1 MARRRGRR
9 LLDQLGVDVGL
20 GDRDT
25 LLRRE
30 VRLDAVVDDSLERQ
44 PLDLLGLAGE
54 DLPSLLR
61 LGVRDPAA
69 GHLVGDAPLLL
80 LQPPG
85 LDLQAIAELILGD
98 RLAGDA
104 ADRREVRVVP
114 GVADRDDE
122 DEQRGD
128 DDQRKADAGEE
139 GAPVL
144 RVPRVAGALDDR
156 FGSKGHGWTL
166 IPVGMVR
173 PAPEV
178 DGADIV
184 PQSRSGPGVRAGS
197 GVTLRPD
204 VRNQ

>member
-1 MARRRGRR
+1 MRSRACFTKSISSPRTRASSV
-9 LLDQLGVDVGL
+9 LDQLGVDVGL

-44 PLDLLGLAGE
+44 TLDLLGLAGE

-61 LGVRDPAA
+61 LGVREPAA
-69 GHLVGDAPLLL
+69 GHLVGDAALLF

-144 RVPRVAGALDDR
+144 RVPRVAA
-156 FGSKGHGWTL
+156 S
-166 IPVGMVR
+166 
-173 PAPEV
+173 A
-178 DGADIV
+178 
-184 PQSRSGPGVRAGS
+184 
-197 GVTLRPD
+197 
-204 VRNQ
+204 